1 MGPMEPEIYT
11 KMLQKLSEK
20 LRVKFPAIS
29 HGLLHVKLA
38 SLDDAFWEVLNWKQA
53 Q

>member
-20 LRVKFPAIS
+20 LIVKFPAILR
-29 HGLLHVKLA
+29 GLLHVKLA
-38 SLDDAFWEVLNWKQA
+38 RFDDAF
-53 Q
+53 